1 MVSSSNPVTRLIVAK
16 NVRALRQGLALSQE
30 ELAERSGLTQV
41 SVSCIERG
49 VTSTT
54 LDVLDRL
61 AAALNV
67 KPADLVMSKGT
78 R

>member
-1 MVSSSNPVTRLIVAK
+1 MVSSSNLATRLIVAK
-16 NVRALRQGLALSQE
+16 NVRALRRGLALSQE